1 MAQDI
6 FVSVN
11 RLEKTI
17 MQKFDVIIVGAGI
30 AGLSAAYEI
39 SKSKNVLV
47 VEQED
52 HPGYHATGRSAA
64 VYAAAYGSENTAL
77 YALVRSSWPFFQN
90 PPAGFS
96 EYALYGDRG
105 IMFVAE
111 HDHTSRLIKHYEE
124 MKIRNSDAILVN
136 RDFIKNKFPLLRDLY
151 CETAIYDPNVYDLDV
166 SALQEGYLRAIKK
179 SGGRIVTGFQATEIQ
194 QIQDQ
199 WIVSNGTARYQ
210 APILVNAAGPWVDQ
224 IAQMAGAGKINIK
237 PLRRSA
243 ILVDGPEGENSNDWT
258 MIVEFEEE
266 FFIKPDAG
274 KLLISPANEDLS
286 PPCDAQPEEFDIA
299 LAAHYAQEV
308 LGLPV
313 KKIDHSWAGLRSFVA
328 DRGPVIGFD
337 NKAQGFFWL
346 AGQGGFG
353 VQTAPAA
360 GRLAAALIAQEAVPE
375 DIKSY
380 GLEEGMTS
388 PSRPGLT
395 SAEFQCLEKKL
406 KF

>member
-1 MAQDI
+1 
-6 FVSVN
+6 
-11 RLEKTI
+11 
-17 MQKFDVIIVGAGI
+17 MQKFDVIIIGAGI

-39 SKSKNVLV
+39 SKSKKILV

-52 HPGYHATGRSAA
+52 HAGYHATGRSAA

-77 YALVRSSWPFFQN
+77 YALVRSSWSFFEN
-90 PPAGFS
+90 PPPGFS
-96 EYALYGDRG
+96 EYALYEDRG
-105 IMFVAE
+105 IMFVAG
-111 HDHTSRLIKHYEE
+111 HDHVGGLIKHYEE
-124 MKIRNSDAILVN
+124 MKIRNPDAILVH
-136 RDFIKNKFPLLRDLY
+136 RDFIKRKFPLLQESY
-151 CETAIYDPNVYDLDV
+151 CNTAIYDPNVYDLDV

-179 SGGRIVTGFQATEIQ
+179 SGGQIVTGFQATKIQ
-194 QIQDQ
+194 HIQDQ
-199 WIVSNGTARYQ
+199 WTISNGTASYQ
-210 APILVNAAGPWVDQ
+210 APILVNAAGPWVDH
-224 IAQMAGAGKINIK
+224 IAQMAGVEKINIK

-243 ILVDGPEGENSNDWT
+243 ILVDGPDEKNSNDWT

-266 FFIKPDAG
+266 FFFKPDAG

-286 PPCDAQPEEFDIA
+286 APCDAQAEEIDIA
-299 LAAHYAQEV
+299 LAAYYAEEV

-337 NKAQGFFWL
+337 KTKRGFFWL

-360 GRLAAALIAQEAVPE
+360 GRLAAALISREAIPE
-375 DIKSY
+375 DMKSF
-380 GLEEGMTS
+380 GLEEVMTS
-388 PSRPGLT
+388 PSRDGVT
-395 SAEFQCLEKKL
+395 SAAFQCLEKKL

>member
-1 MAQDI
+1 
-6 FVSVN
+6 
-11 RLEKTI
+11 
-17 MQKFDVIIVGAGI
+17 MQKFDVIIIGAGI

-39 SKSKNVLV
+39 SKSKNILV

-77 YALVRSSWPFFQN
+77 YALVRSSWPFFKN

-105 IMFVAE
+105 IMFVAD
-111 HDHTSRLIKHYEE
+111 HDHTSGLIKHYEE
-124 MKIRNSDAILVN
+124 MKIRNPDAILVN
-136 RDFIKNKFPLLRDLY
+136 RDFIKRKFPLLRDSY

-179 SGGRIVTGFQATEIQ
+179 SGGQIITGFQATEIQ

-199 WIVSNGTARYQ
+199 WAVSNGTARYQ
-210 APILVNAAGPWVDQ
+210 APILVNAAGPWVDH

-243 ILVDGPEGENSNDWT
+243 ILVDGPEGEISDDWT

-286 PPCDAQPEEFDIA
+286 PPCDAQPEELDIA
-299 LAAHYAQEV
+299 LAAHYAEEV

-337 NKAQGFFWL
+337 DKAQGFFWL

-380 GLEEGMTS
+380 GLEEVMTS
-388 PSRPGLT
+388 PSRPGLI

>member
-1 MAQDI
+1 
-6 FVSVN
+6 
-11 RLEKTI
+11 
-17 MQKFDVIIVGAGI
+17 MQKFDVIIIGAGI

-39 SKSKNVLV
+39 SKRKKVLV

-52 HPGYHATGRSAA
+52 HAGYHATGRSAA

-77 YALVRSSWPFFQN
+77 YALIRSSWPFFEN
-90 PPAGFS
+90 PPTGFS

-105 IMFVAE
+105 IMFVAD
-111 HDHTSRLIKHYEE
+111 HDHVGGLIKHYEE
-124 MKIRNSDAILVN
+124 MKIRNPDAILVH
-136 RDFIKNKFPLLRDLY
+136 RDFIKRKFPLLRDSY
-151 CETAIYDPNVYDLDV
+151 CNTAIYDPNVYDLDV

-179 SGGRIVTGFQATEIQ
+179 SGGQVVTGFQATEIQ
-194 QIQDQ
+194 RIQDQ
-199 WIVSNGTARYQ
+199 WIISDGTASYQ
-210 APILVNAAGPWVDQ
+210 APLLVNAAGAWADHIAQ
-224 IAQMAGAGKINIK
+224 IAGAERINIK
-237 PLRRSA
+237 PLRRSV
-243 ILVDGPEGENSNDWT
+243 ILVDGPAEGPNEKISDDWT

-266 FFIKPDAG
+266 FFFKPDAG

-286 PPCDAQPEEFDIA
+286 APCDAQAEELDIA
-299 LAAHYAQEV
+299 LAAHYAEEV
-308 LGLPV
+308 LGLTV

-337 NKAQGFFWL
+337 DARKGFFWL

-360 GRLAAALIAQEAVPE
+360 GRLAAALISQEAIPE
-375 DIKSY
+375 DMKSL
-380 GLEEGMTS
+380 GLEEVMTS

-395 SAEFQCLEKKL
+395 SAEFQCLKKKL